1 MMKNVFFHVEV
12 LGDAKVLFSV
22 FPQSVPS
29 RRRGVIDLAAWNI
42 GDNDSTSWSVTMPGP
57 WGDRLELS

>member
-12 LGDAKVLFSV
+12 LGDARVLFSV

-29 RRRGVIDLAAWNI
+29 KRRDVIDLAAWNT
-42 GDNDSTSWSVTMPGP
+42 GDSDSTSLSVTMPGP
-57 WGDRLELS
+57 WGDRTELS